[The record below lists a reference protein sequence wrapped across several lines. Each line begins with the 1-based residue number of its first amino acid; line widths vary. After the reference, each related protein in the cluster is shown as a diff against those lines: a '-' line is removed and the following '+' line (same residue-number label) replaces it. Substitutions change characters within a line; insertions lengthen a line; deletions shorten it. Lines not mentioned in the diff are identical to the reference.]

1 MRGPIASGVV
11 PAKAVERD
19 EHDIMRLLRRSGVRA
34 VVNVDDRQGGVSRRF
49 LRPGRVSGKA
59 KTEGKYCK
67 KRSIQRGK
75 THPTTPASAYRT
87 SRPLKIKQR
96 RSWAFVAGRAASR
109 RR

>member
-19 EHDIMRLLRRSGVRA
+19 EHDVMRLLRSSGVRA

-75 THPTTPASAYRT
+75 THPTYPCTSLPYMRDLSRWSA
-87 SRPLKIKQR
+87 
-96 RSWAFVAGRAASR
+96 AVAGRSR
-109 RR
+109 RCSSFQA